1 MEIIPKHKISKEENS
16 MEPMIWK
23 PEKGD
28 KKRKAYLEQVN
39 QAPYGVIFLI
49 ILLAIGGVTAL
60 FLIGSL

>member
-1 MEIIPKHKISKEENS
+1 